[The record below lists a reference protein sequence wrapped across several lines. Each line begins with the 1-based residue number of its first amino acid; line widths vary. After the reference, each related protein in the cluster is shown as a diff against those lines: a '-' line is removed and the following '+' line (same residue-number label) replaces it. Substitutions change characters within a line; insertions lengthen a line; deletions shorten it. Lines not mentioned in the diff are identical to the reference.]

1 MKKSGGVE
9 SNFDWVVRVLLE
21 ICVELWGFREVWWI
35 MWKSWLNQLDWTC
48 DDYFEMRYGREI
60 LSLRV
65 FKYLIS
71 WLCDFN
77 FFGVS
82 RANWIV
88 TAVMTQ
94 LAMEF
99 WPFMVN
105 RTLVFFEFNLGY
117 VWFCVCK
124 PQTWVYIFRRDF
136 ITKMDV
142 WITCKIKSLK
152 RDSSFKREFSQS
164 HKS

>member
-1 MKKSGGVE
+1 LITWNCEWFFLFFVFLVIVWFFLTGNGDTMKKIGGVE

-48 DDYFEMRYGREI
+48 DDYFEMRYGRGI

-77 FFGVS
+77 FFGVL
-82 RANWIV
+82 RANRIV

-105 RTLVFFEFNLGY
+105 RTLLFFEFNLGF
-117 VWFCVCK
+117 V
-124 PQTWVYIFRRDF
+124 
-136 ITKMDV
+136 
-142 WITCKIKSLK
+142 SLK
-152 RDSSFKREFSQS
+152 IADS
-164 HKS
+164 

>member
-1 MKKSGGVE
+1 LITWNCEWFFLFFVFLVIVWFFLTGNGDTMKKIRGVE

-77 FFGVS
+77 FFGVL

-105 RTLVFFEFNLGY
+105 RTLVFFEFNL
-117 VWFCVCK
+117 F
-124 PQTWVYIFRRDF
+124 
-136 ITKMDV
+136 
-142 WITCKIKSLK
+142 
-152 RDSSFKREFSQS
+152 
-164 HKS
+164 

>member
-1 MKKSGGVE
+1 LITWNCEWFFLFFVFLVIVWFFLTGNGDTMKKIRGVE

-77 FFGVS
+77 FFGVLS
-82 RANWIV
+82 
-88 TAVMTQ
+88 Q
-94 LAMEF
+94 S
-99 WPFMVN
+99 
-105 RTLVFFEFNLGY
+105 
-117 VWFCVCK
+117 
-124 PQTWVYIFRRDF
+124 D
-136 ITKMDV
+136 
-142 WITCKIKSLK
+142 
-152 RDSSFKREFSQS
+152 RDSCNDTACYGILAFYGEQNTRVLWV
-164 HKS
+164 